1 MSTPLSPAGA
11 SSREGQPSGRE
22 LAGSVAIVTG
32 GAIGIGRAICTG
44 LALAGA
50 RVVVADRS
58 DPGDTVTAIEKEGG
72 EALGVVA
79 DVTSE
84 RELAD
89 AVGETTRTFGQI
101 DILVNNA
108 GIFAGLSPG
117 PFELSTADEWRKV
130 LEVNVIGSFLA
141 AKAVVGPMRE
151 RGGGRIINIA
161 STTAF
166 KGTAYLLH
174 YTSSKGAIL
183 AMTKALARELGGDGI
198 LVNAVAPGFTV
209 SEGVER
215 HADHVETMR
224 RNAPSSRIL
233 RREMLPGDIVGA
245 VRFLAGPQAG
255 FLTGQTIVV
264 DGGAYLH

>member
-1 MSTPLSPAGA
+1 MSTQAAP
-11 SSREGQPSGRE
+11 GQGGQE
-22 LAGSVAIVTG
+22 LAGSVALVTG
-32 GAIGIGRAICTG
+32 GAIGIGRAICVG
-44 LALAGA
+44 LAAAGA
-50 RVVVADRS
+50 KVVVVDRS
-58 DPGDTVTAIEKEGG
+58 DPSATVTEVEKEGG
-72 EALGVVA
+72 QALGVLA

-89 AVGETTRTFGQI
+89 AVSAAQHLFGGI

-108 GIFAGLSPG
+108 GIFASLNPG
-117 PFELSTADEWRKV
+117 PFDQLEADDWRKV

-141 AKAVVGPMRE
+141 AKAVVGPMRQ

-209 SEGVER
+209 SEGVEQNS
-215 HADHVETMR
+215 DHVEAMR
-224 RNAPSSRIL
+224 QNAPASRIL
-233 RREMLPGDIVGA
+233 RREMVPDDIVGA
-245 VRFLAGPQAG
+245 VRFLAGPLSG
-255 FLTGQTIVV
+255 FMTGQAIVV

>member
-1 MSTPLSPAGA
+1 VTA
-11 SSREGQPSGRE
+11 PSAPGETGRE
-22 LAGSVAIVTG
+22 LAGSVALVTG
-32 GAIGIGRAICTG
+32 GAIGIGRAICAG
-44 LALAGA
+44 LAAAGA
-50 RVVVADRS
+50 QVVVTDRAD
-58 DPGDTVTAIEKEGG
+58 PAATVAQIEKEGG
-72 EALGVVA
+72 TALGVTA

-84 RELAD
+84 RELAA
-89 AVGETTRTFGQI
+89 AVNAATDTFGGI

-108 GIFAGLSPG
+108 GIFAGLVPG
-117 PFELSTADEWRKV
+117 PFDQLEADDWRKL

-141 AKAVVGPMRE
+141 TKAVVGSMRQ

-183 AMTKALARELGGDGI
+183 AMTKGLARELGGDGI

-209 SEGVER
+209 SEGVEQ
-215 HADHVETMR
+215 HAEQVAAMR
-224 RNAPSSRIL
+224 QNAPGSRIL
-233 RREMLPGDIVGA
+233 RREMVPGDIVGA
-245 VRFLAGPQAG
+245 VRFLAGPLSG
-255 FLTGQTIVV
+255 FMTGQTIVV

>member
-1 MSTPLSPAGA
+1 VSAAQHSF
-11 SSREGQPSGRE
+11 
-22 LAGSVAIVTG
+22 G
-32 GAIGIGRAICTG
+32 G
-44 LALAGA
+44 
-50 RVVVADRS
+50 
-58 DPGDTVTAIEKEGG
+58 
-72 EALGVVA
+72 
-79 DVTSE
+79 
-84 RELAD
+84 
-89 AVGETTRTFGQI
+89 I

-108 GIFAGLSPG
+108 GIFASLNPG
-117 PFELSTADEWRKV
+117 PFDQLEADDWRKV

-141 AKAVVGPMRE
+141 AKAVVGPMRQ

-209 SEGVER
+209 SEGVEQNS
-215 HADHVETMR
+215 DHVETMR
-224 RNAPSSRIL
+224 QNAPASRIL
-233 RREMLPGDIVGA
+233 RREMVPDDIVGA
-245 VRFLAGPQAG
+245 VRFLAGPLSG
-255 FLTGQTIVV
+255 FMTGQTIVV

>member
-1 MSTPLSPAGA
+1 MSTP
-11 SSREGQPSGRE
+11 SSSEGTDGRE
-22 LAGSVAIVTG
+22 LDGSVALVTG

-44 LALAGA
+44 LAAAGA
-50 RVVVADRS
+50 KVVIADRA
-58 DPGDTVTAIEKEGG
+58 DPSATVAEVEKEGG

-84 RELAD
+84 LELAD
-89 AVGETTRTFGQI
+89 AVSATEHSFGGV

-108 GIFAGLSPG
+108 GIFAGLIPG
-117 PFELSTADEWRKV
+117 PFDQLEADDWRKV

-141 AKAVVGPMRE
+141 AKAVVGSMRQ
-151 RGGGRIINIA
+151 RGGGRIVNIA

-209 SEGVER
+209 SEGVEQN
-215 HADHVETMR
+215 ADHVGAMR
-224 RNAPSSRIL
+224 RSAPGSRIL
-233 RREMLPGDIVGA
+233 RREMVPGDIVGA
-245 VRFLAGPQAG
+245 VRFLAGPQSG
-255 FLTGQTIVV
+255 FMTGQTIVV

>member
-1 MSTPLSPAGA
+1 MSTPPAPG
-11 SSREGQPSGRE
+11 EDGQE
-22 LAGSVAIVTG
+22 LAGSVALVTG
-32 GAIGIGRAICTG
+32 GAIGIGRAICAG
-44 LALAGA
+44 LAAAGA
-50 RVVVADRS
+50 KVVVADVS
-58 DPGDTVTAIEKEGG
+58 DPGGTVAEIEKEGG

-89 AVGETTRTFGQI
+89 AVRATRHSFGGI

-108 GIFAGLSPG
+108 GLFAGLIPG
-117 PFELSTADEWRKV
+117 PFDQLEADDWRKV

-141 AKAVVGPMRE
+141 AKAVVGPMRQ

-166 KGTAYLLH
+166 KGTSYLLH
-174 YTSSKGAIL
+174 YTSSKGAVL

-209 SEGVER
+209 SEGVEQN
-215 HADHVETMR
+215 ADHVGAMR
-224 RNAPSSRIL
+224 RSAPGNRIL
-233 RREMLPGDIVGA
+233 RREMVPGDIVGA
-245 VRFLAGPQAG
+245 VRFLAGPLSG
-255 FLTGQTIVV
+255 FMTGQTIVV

>member
-1 MSTPLSPAGA
+1 MSTPSAP
-11 SSREGQPSGRE
+11 SEGGQE
-22 LAGSVAIVTG
+22 LGGSVALVTG
-32 GAIGIGRAICTG
+32 GAIGIGRAICVG
-44 LALAGA
+44 LAAAGA
-50 RVVVADRS
+50 KVVVADRS
-58 DPGDTVTAIEKEGG
+58 DPGATVAEIEKEGG
-72 EALGVVA
+72 EALSVVA

-89 AVGETTRTFGQI
+89 AVSAAQHSFGGI

-108 GIFAGLSPG
+108 GIFAGLIPG
-117 PFELSTADEWRKV
+117 PFDQLEADDWRKV

-141 AKAVVGPMRE
+141 AKAVVGPMRQ

-161 STTAF
+161 STTAL

-183 AMTKALARELGGDGI
+183 AMTKGLARELGGGGI

-209 SEGVER
+209 SEGVEQN
-215 HADHVETMR
+215 ADHVEAMR
-224 RNAPSSRIL
+224 QNAPGSRIL
-233 RREMLPGDIVGA
+233 RREMVPGDIVGA
-245 VRFLAGPQAG
+245 VRFLAGPQSG
-255 FLTGQTIVV
+255 FMTGQTIVV